1 MNLSIDRLNMNGA
14 QMTKTARKNKTIRI
28 QQSLELQIQQHLL
41 NEKAQG
47 KKLSFSDVVELAIN
61 SYLKRINLE
70 RN

>member
-1 MNLSIDRLNMNGA
+1 MNGA

-61 SYLKRINLE
+61 SYLKGINLE

>member
-1 MNLSIDRLNMNGA
+1 
-14 QMTKTARKNKTIRI
+14 MTKAARKNKTIRI

-47 KKLSFSDVVELAIN
+47 RKLSFSDVVELAIN
-61 SYLKRINLE
+61 GYLKGIDPE